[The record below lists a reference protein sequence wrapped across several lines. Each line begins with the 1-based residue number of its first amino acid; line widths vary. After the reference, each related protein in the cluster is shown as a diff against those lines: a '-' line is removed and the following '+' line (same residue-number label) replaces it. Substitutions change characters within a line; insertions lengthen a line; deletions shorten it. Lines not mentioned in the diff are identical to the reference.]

1 MRCKSNKRRARRSK
15 IFRADRTGM
24 LIVLLLIP
32 WPSWASEGQFNTVVA
47 PLLVKHCLE
56 CHQEKAPSGGLVLTH
71 RAGLFA
77 GGESGVAINLEDFDS
92 SLMLQRVRDGEMP
105 PAKQGKSQALTE
117 DQVRILEKWF
127 MEGAPWPDDRQ
138 LELYEQTSE
147 IRGGRDW
154 WSFQPLKR
162 PPLPL
167 IRLDTEVHSAAERLA
182 PVERNPIDLF
192 IREKLAQ
199 QGMVAAPR
207 ADKRQLL
214 RRVYN
219 DVVGLHPSRE
229 EVEAFVADQSPDAWE
244 RVVDRLLTSPQFG
257 ERWGRYWLDVVR
269 YAETSGY
276 ERDQEKA
283 FAWKYRDWVVQ
294 AINED
299 MPYDQFV
306 MEQLAGD
313 EIEGRQESSVIA
325 TGMLRLGTW
334 NDEPNDPADYVYD
347 RLEDLVH
354 VTATAFIGLSVRCA
368 RCHDHKFDP
377 IYQEDYYRM
386 AGAFWPGP
394 IQPRSSDLLGGPTV
408 DELGVADVL
417 AWTDITVDPGPL
429 HMLRN
434 GEREHPLQAVSPG
447 TLSTFPASFQ
457 EFVDRRDDGKSA
469 AFRTTGRRLQLSKW
483 IASPENPL
491 TPRVIVNR
499 LWLHHFGQGLVRSV
513 DNFGFTGEKPTHPEL
528 LDWLAAELV
537 AGGWHLKRIH
547 KMMLMSE
554 TYCQSSLHPEA
565 VAYEEL
571 DAGNRLWWRGERR
584 RLDAEAL
591 RDALLRVSG
600 MLDEQMGGVSF
611 RATVSPEA
619 LEGLSQ
625 KTAAWTASN
634 EVEQN
639 RRSLYMHSKRGLL
652 TPMMTAF
659 DLCDGTQ
666 PVGQRDVTT
675 VAPQSLVM
683 LNNEFIHRCG
693 MTLARSVCAESLFPE
708 ARVGLIWEAVYSRRP
723 YRMETE
729 LALHYL
735 NVQMATFQSQMKS
748 IDRDE
753 VELQLWSS
761 LAVALM
767 NTNEFLYVD

>member
-1 MRCKSNKRRARRSK
+1 VNH
-15 IFRADRTGM
+15 IG
-24 LIVLLLIP
+24 LLAILLVP
-32 WPSWASEGQFNTVVA
+32 WPTWASEQDFESAVA
-47 PLLVKHCLE
+47 PLLVSHCLE
-56 CHQEKAPSGGLVLTH
+56 CHQEKAPSGGLVLAT
-71 RAGLFA
+71 RAGLLA
-77 GGESGVAINLEDFDS
+77 GGESGAVIDLEDVDT
-92 SLMLQRVRDGEMP
+92 SLILQRVRDGEMP
-105 PAKQGKSQALTE
+105 PAKQGHSQALAQE
-117 DQVRILEKWF
+117 QIKLLEKWLA
-127 MEGAPWPDDRQ
+127 EGAPWPDNRT
-138 LELYEQTSE
+138 LELYEQSSE
-147 IRGGRDW
+147 VRGGRDW

-162 PPLPL
+162 PPVPT
-167 IRLDTEVHSAAERLA
+167 ISRYADAYSPAQVIAAAESS
-182 PVERNPIDLF
+182 PIDLF
-192 IREKLAQ
+192 IREKLAE
-199 QGMVAAPR
+199 QGMAAAPR

-214 RRVYN
+214 RRIYN
-219 DVVGLHPSRE
+219 DVIGLPPSRA
-229 EVEAFVADQSPDAWE
+229 EVEAFVADQSPGAWE
-244 RVVDRLLTSPQFG
+244 RVVDRLLESPLFG

-283 FAWKYRDWVVQ
+283 FAWKYRDWVVR

-299 MPYDQFV
+299 MPYDQFII
-306 MEQLAGD
+306 EQLAGD
-313 EIEGRQESSVIA
+313 EFESRSESSVIA

-354 VTATAFIGLSVRCA
+354 VTATAFLGLSVRCA

-394 IQPRSSDLLGGPTV
+394 VQPRSSELLGGPTV
-408 DELGVADVL
+408 DELGIADVL
-417 AWTDITVDPGPL
+417 AWTDITKDPGPL
-429 HMLRN
+429 HLLRN
-434 GEREHPLQAVSPG
+434 GEREHPMQAVSPG

-457 EFVDRRDDGKSA
+457 EFVDWGNEGKSSLS
-469 AFRTTGRRLQLSKW
+469 RTTGRRLKLSKW
-483 IASPENPL
+483 IASRENPL

-528 LDWLAAELV
+528 LDWLATELV

-547 KMMLMSE
+547 KMILMSE

-565 VAYEEL
+565 VAYEKL

-591 RDALLRVSG
+591 RDALLRVAG
-600 MLDEQMGGVSF
+600 MLDEQIGGASF

-619 LEGLSQ
+619 LDGLSQ
-625 KTAAWTASN
+625 KSAAWNASS
-634 EVEQN
+634 EAEQN

-652 TPMMTAF
+652 TPMMTTF

-693 MTLARSVCAESLFPE
+693 MSLAKSVCVGGASPE
-708 ARVGLIWEAVYSRRP
+708 ERVGLIWEAVFAREPSRVE
-723 YRMETE
+723 MEF
-729 LALHYL
+729 ALHYL
-735 NVQMATFQSQMKS
+735 HEQEATFVAQAEN
-748 IDRDE
+748 IDKE
-753 VELQLWSS
+753 QVELQLWSS

-767 NTNEFLYVD
+767 NTNEFIYVD